1 MTKSQMTFLFT
12 SAPLVANRASKSIHI
27 SFGFTANF
35 VASESLG
42 SGRPARS
49 APVCHIRSIV
59 SEKMNSLSDD
69 SRGSGAGRTKS
80 VKDVGSSSSIS
91 GSGPSICLNCQ
102 DMYEAGDRRKE
113 ELTNKSSSSSSM
125 SNGFKI
131 SSSSSSLTTLL
142 IPSAAANSG

>member
-1 MTKSQMTFLFT
+1 
-12 SAPLVANRASKSIHI
+12 
-27 SFGFTANF
+27 
-35 VASESLG
+35 
-42 SGRPARS
+42 
-49 APVCHIRSIV
+49 
-59 SEKMNSLSDD
+59 MNSLSDD

-102 DMYEAGDRRKE
+102 DMDEAGDRRKE